1 MLRRVILDQVIPLP
15 RVPTHLMQRYQ
26 VSIITFHLPVE
37 CLFFLLKEIEIELL
51 VQLPPSLLVSRRDC
65 SILFGR

>member
-15 RVPTHLMQRYQ
+15 SVPTHFMQRYQ
-26 VSIITFHLPVE
+26 VSIITFLLPVE
-37 CLFFLLKEIEIELL
+37 CLFLLKEIEIELL
-51 VQLPPSLLVSRRDC
+51 VQLLPSLLVSRRDC